1 MHIIRRVLRLTLPYK
16 NRVLLALLLHVL
28 VIGSRLIT
36 PLVTRTVVNDV
47 IVGGQYHLILG
58 LCLIIVGLAL
68 ARGTFGYLRV
78 LTMERVSQS
87 VAYDLRTGL
96 YNHLQRMPWEFYDKN
111 RVGEIMSRMTG
122 DLEGLRDFLGNGII
136 TTWDNFISF
145 VGALVFMMFMSW
157 QVTLAVLLVLPVLS
171 WTAFRFNSKIRPI
184 FRQIR
189 EQEAVLN
196 TRTQE
201 NIAGI
206 HVVKAFVREAHE
218 EELFQKDNREL
229 LQLHLKASF
238 TWADYVPMMQVMGEL
253 GTPIVLLVGS
263 YLTARGM
270 MDLGTLVGVTGYI
283 WMLTNPMRMLSNIIN
298 MLTRTVT
305 SGEKLFY
312 YMDLGPSI
320 REDEDA
326 QTPEAFR
333 GHVVFDNVSFSYGS
347 KKVLTDI
354 SFEAL
359 PGQTIAVMGATG
371 TGKST
376 LVNLLGRYYDIQ
388 KGRIIIDGVDVKRH
402 QLKPLR
408 RQIAY
413 VPQETFLFSDT
424 LEDNI
429 RFGRPDADMSRT
441 KQSAYVACADEFID
455 HMPHG
460 YDTVVGERGVGLS
473 GGQKQRTAI
482 ARAVLTEPKILVMDD
497 STSAVDM
504 ETEHEIQQRLKEV
517 LENRT
522 TFIIA
527 HRISSVK
534 SADLILVLKDGVIA
548 ERGNH
553 AQLMELGG
561 IYHGMVMDQM
571 TSAVG
576 PGGATNG

>member
-1 MHIIRRVLRLTLPYK
+1 MQIIKRVLKLTLPYK
-16 NRVLLALLLHVL
+16 NRVLLALLLHSL
-28 VIGSRLIT
+28 VIGTRLVGPI
-36 PLVTRTVVNDV
+36 VTRSVVNDV
-47 IVGGQYHLILG
+47 IVGGNYDLIVS
-58 LCLIIVGLAL
+58 LCLMIVGLAL
-68 ARGTFGYLRV
+68 VRSVFQYMRV
-78 LTMERVSQS
+78 LIMERVSQS
-87 VAYDLRTGL
+87 VAFDLRTGL
-96 YNHLQRMPWEFYDKN
+96 YNHLQGMPYEFYDKN

-145 VGALVFMMFMSW
+145 VGALIFMMFMSW
-157 QVTLAVLLVLPVLS
+157 QATVAILLLLPALS
-171 WTAFRFNSKIRPI
+171 WTAFRFNSKIRPV

-189 EQEAVLN
+189 EQDAVLN

-206 HVVKAFVREAHE
+206 HVVKAFVREKYE

-229 LQLHLKASF
+229 LTQNLKASY
-238 TWADYVPMMQVMGEL
+238 TWSDYVPMMQVMGEL

-263 YLTARGM
+263 YLTARGL

-320 REDEDA
+320 REDQDA
-326 QTPEAFR
+326 QTPGEFK

-347 KKVLTDI
+347 NRVLKDI

-376 LVNLLGRYYDIQ
+376 LVTLLGRFYDIQ
-388 KGRIIIDGVDVKRH
+388 KGRILVDGVDVKRH

-408 RQIAY
+408 RQIGY
-413 VPQETFLFSDT
+413 VPQETFLFSDS

-429 RFGRPDADMSRT
+429 RFGRPDAGMERVT
-441 KQSAYVACADEFID
+441 QSAYVACANDFIER
-455 HMPHG
+455 MPQG

-482 ARAVLTEPKILVMDD
+482 ARAVLTDPKILVLDD

-504 ETEHEIQQRLKEV
+504 ETEHEIQQRLNEV
-517 LENRT
+517 LKNRT
-522 TFIIA
+522 TFVIA

-534 SADLILVLKDGVIA
+534 SADQILVLKDGEIA

-553 AQLMELGG
+553 AQLMALGG

-576 PGGATNG
+576 PGGGDVG

>member
-1 MHIIRRVLRLTLPYK
+1 
-16 NRVLLALLLHVL
+16 
-28 VIGSRLIT
+28 
-36 PLVTRTVVNDV
+36 
-47 IVGGQYHLILG
+47 
-58 LCLIIVGLAL
+58 
-68 ARGTFGYLRV
+68 
-78 LTMERVSQS
+78 
-87 VAYDLRTGL
+87 
-96 YNHLQRMPWEFYDKN
+96 
-111 RVGEIMSRMTG
+111 
-122 DLEGLRDFLGNGII
+122 
-136 TTWDNFISF
+136 
-145 VGALVFMMFMSW
+145 MSW
-157 QVTLAVLLVLPVLS
+157 QATVAILLLLPALS
-171 WTAFRFNSKIRPI
+171 WTAFRFNSKIRPV

-189 EQEAVLN
+189 EQDAVLN

-206 HVVKAFVREAHE
+206 HVVKAFVREKYE

-229 LQLHLKASF
+229 LTQNLKASY
-238 TWADYVPMMQVMGEL
+238 TWSDYVPMMQVMGEL

-263 YLTARGM
+263 YLTARGL

-320 REDEDA
+320 REDQDA
-326 QTPEAFR
+326 QTPGEFK

-347 KKVLTDI
+347 NRVLKDI

-376 LVNLLGRYYDIQ
+376 LVTLLGRFYDIQ
-388 KGRIIIDGVDVKRH
+388 KGRILVDGVDVKRH

-408 RQIAY
+408 RQIGY
-413 VPQETFLFSDT
+413 VPQETFLFSDS

-429 RFGRPDADMSRT
+429 RFGRPDAGMERVT
-441 KQSAYVACADEFID
+441 QSAYVACANDFIER
-455 HMPHG
+455 MPQG

-482 ARAVLTEPKILVMDD
+482 ARAVLTDPKILVLDD

-504 ETEHEIQQRLKEV
+504 ET
-517 LENRT
+517 
-522 TFIIA
+522 
-527 HRISSVK
+527 
-534 SADLILVLKDGVIA
+534 
-548 ERGNH
+548 
-553 AQLMELGG
+553 
-561 IYHGMVMDQM
+561 
-571 TSAVG
+571 
-576 PGGATNG
+576 